1 MRSLLTRFP
10 TGAAMDKLSSLSGF
24 VQAVNLGSFS
34 AAAKLL
40 GISQPAVSQQ
50 VRALEDDLGIRLLNR
65 TTRQLSLTEAGERY
79 YAYARDILERLDEAD
94 RSVQSEEAQMS
105 GPLSVGLPLGFAETI
120 LSDFL
125 IRFKKDH
132 PGILLD
138 VSLSDQFVDV
148 IQQRLDV
155 AIRMG
160 EIEDDRLI
168 VRRLGLAQRCLV
180 ASPDYLDKRGRP
192 VHPDELP
199 DHDYLLYKNIAT
211 GNRVPFISPI
221 GEKLSIKIT
230 PTMLVNNSST
240 LRRAALAGL
249 GIALSNRWLIEP
261 YLRTG
266 DLEVVLPQWQ
276 YPPHPVHAVY
286 PSNRFI
292 PLKVRRFVDSLYSF
306 FEDEGAFQYAGKP
319 DSGSRD
325 FQQREDTALASDAVT
340 A

>member
-1 MRSLLTRFP
+1 
-10 TGAAMDKLSSLSGF
+10 MDKLSSLSGF

-125 IRFKKDH
+125 IHFKKDH

-180 ASPDYLDKRGRP
+180 ASPAYLDKRGRP

-306 FEDEGAFQYAGKP
+306 FEDEGAFQHAGKP
-319 DSGSRD
+319 ASGSRD
-325 FQQREDTALASDAVT
+325 FQQSEDAALADEAVT